1 MYVYGATRQVW
12 VVKAAHHPLP
22 CWRSGALPGLLWQGE
37 QSMARRGLR
46 QRLELSSA
54 GAAHRRRGR
63 PLLDARGPRW
73 PRYTRAG
80 LAVG

>member
-37 QSMARRGLR
+37 AVI
-46 QRLELSSA
+46 
-54 GAAHRRRGR
+54 GASRTANGSN
-63 PLLDARGPRW
+63 
-73 PRYTRAG
+73 
-80 LAVG
+80 